1 MLPDRM
7 RREILGMSENGVVTP
22 AQQPEPI
29 CIAAP
34 VVSGTGS
41 DEVLERVVIDLPA
54 LLAEVSAASVLLSG
68 ATTVVEV
75 VVLSKR
81 VIPQRVTVMTNK
93 VLIDAI
99 LHKDLLFKVLA
110 DVNAASSIITGDCTA
125 TVAETFDLVLDCP
138 VGICV
143 PVPGA
148 CPGDIA
154 QVRFCIEAEQ
164 ENLIAPT
171 LGATPTQFE
180 EKVCVRADV
189 VTLRPTNITVTPT
202 EPSVCPT
209 LPDPTNTCPTP
220 ACPTS
225 VGLPTSVVITSTPG
239 IIPGSNGFFT
249 IG

>member
-1 MLPDRM
+1 
-7 RREILGMSENGVVTP
+7 MSHDNGVVTP
-22 AQQPEPI
+22 AQQPAPV
-29 CIAAP
+29 CISAP

-41 DEVLERVVIDLPA
+41 EEVLERVVISIPNLITAAGA
-54 LLAEVSAASVLLSG
+54 LLPVG

-81 VIPQRVTVMTNK
+81 VIPQRVTVMSNK

-110 DVNAASSIITGDCTA
+110 PGVDTSAVVTSGDCTA
-125 TVAETFDLVLDCP
+125 TLAATLDVVLDCP
-138 VGICV
+138 FGICV

-171 LGATPTQFE
+171 LGATPTLFE
-180 EKVCVRADV
+180 EKVCIRADV
-189 VTLRPTNITVTPT
+189 VTLRPTNITITPT
-202 EPSVCPT
+202 EPSVCP
-209 LPDPTNTCPTP
+209 DPTQPTTPCPTP
-220 ACPTS
+220 ICPTT
-225 VGLPTSVVITSTPG
+225 VGLPTSVLVTSTPG
-239 IIPGSNGFFT
+239 IIPNANGY
-249 IG
+249 INLG